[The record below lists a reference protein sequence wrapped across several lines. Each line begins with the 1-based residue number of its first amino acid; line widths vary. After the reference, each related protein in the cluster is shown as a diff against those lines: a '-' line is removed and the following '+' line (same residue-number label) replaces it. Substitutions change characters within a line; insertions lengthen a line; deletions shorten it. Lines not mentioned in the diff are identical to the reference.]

1 MIKHIFKIIWTER
14 KMNGW
19 ILLELILVFCI
30 LWFCVDYLY
39 FTTKRYFEPK
49 GFDTEHTYVIN
60 VSMKDEGRE
69 TLASDDEKA
78 KQQMLDDI
86 WTIYDRIKKYPAV
99 EYVSYSHASYPYSG
113 SWSSSNIMI
122 DSVGVDFR
130 YKRVTP
136 EFFDV
141 FKVKINSGTPF
152 DWNNIVSDNPV
163 IISTDRNGL
172 IGGKLPEE
180 IKYLNPDK
188 ENKEKVIGIAE
199 KSKRSEYEEY
209 NVAVY
214 KPLKKDNS
222 SILSSR
228 EICVRVKPDAD
239 KNFAEQFTNDMRGQL
254 EVGDYYLSSVR
265 SLEEYREEYMGWMQY
280 SDNFKSIYSISAFLV
295 INIFL
300 GIVGTFWF
308 RIQSRRSAIGL
319 RIAMGASKKNVRSMF
334 IGETIILLFI
344 ASLIAASICINI
356 TMADI
361 LKDIGIPAINREW
374 EDVEFSQYFIDFG
387 ITFIFLA
394 VIATLAVWLP
404 AQKASNI
411 QPAEALRDE

>member
-14 KMNGW
+14 KMNSW

-49 GFDTEHTYVIN
+49 GFDTEHTYIIN

-69 TLASDDEKA
+69 TLASGDEEN
-78 KQQMLDDI
+78 KQQILDDI
-86 WTIYDRIKKYPAV
+86 WTIYDRIKKYPLIESA
-99 EYVSYSHASYPYSG
+99 SYSHASQPYSG
-113 SWSSSNIMI
+113 SWSSSSIMV
-122 DSVGVDFR
+122 DSVEVEFR
-130 YKRVTP
+130 YKRVTSGY
-136 EFFDV
+136 FDV
-141 FKVKINSGTPF
+141 FKIKLESGTIF
-152 DWNNIVSDNPV
+152 DWNNVISESPV
-163 IISTDRNGL
+163 VISTNRNGL
-172 IGGKLPEE
+172 IGGKLAQE

-188 ENKEKVIGIAE
+188 ENKEKVIGVAE
-199 KSKRSEYEEY
+199 KSKRSEYEDY
-209 NVAVY
+209 YITLY
-214 KPLKKDNS
+214 KPLRKDDLS
-222 SILSSR
+222 LSSYR

-254 EVGDYYLSSVR
+254 EIGPYYLSSVR
-265 SLEEYREEYMGWMQY
+265 PIDEYREEYMEWMQF
-280 SDNFKSIYSISAFLV
+280 SNNFKSIYSISTFLI

-308 RIQSRRSAIGL
+308 RIQSRRSDIGL

-334 IGETIILLFI
+334 IMETIILLFI
-344 ASLIAASICINI
+344 ASLIATPICINI

-374 EDVEFSQYFIDFG
+374 TDVEFSQYFIDFA
-387 ITFIFLA
+387 ITFIFLT
-394 VIATLAVWLP
+394 VIATLAIWLP
-404 AQKASNI
+404 AHKASNI
-411 QPAEALRDE
+411 QPAMALRDE